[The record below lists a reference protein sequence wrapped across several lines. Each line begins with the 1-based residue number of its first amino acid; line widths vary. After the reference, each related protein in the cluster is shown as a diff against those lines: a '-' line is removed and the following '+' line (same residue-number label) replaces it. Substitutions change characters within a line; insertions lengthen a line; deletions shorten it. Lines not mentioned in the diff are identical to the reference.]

1 MDFEI
6 LFDNG
11 GGILLLT
18 DNFCHAY
25 DRADYAAED
34 VAGLLSGD
42 NPEHWDGNQPEYR
55 REQHDEDD
63 LITPTAARLI
73 LNGEQWVER
82 GAAWNAFCR
91 ELAKFGRDSRATVT
105 ANIG

>member
-1 MDFEI
+1 MEFEL

-18 DNFCHAY
+18 DNFCHSY
-25 DRADYAAED
+25 DRADYAAKDIAE
-34 VAGLLSGD
+34 LLSSDSTD
-42 NPEHWDGNQPEYR
+42 NWEGNQPEYR
-55 REQHDEDD
+55 REEHAEDD
-63 LITPTAARLI
+63 SMTMTAARLI

-82 GAAWNAFCR
+82 GAAWNAFCL
-91 ELAKFGRDSRATVT
+91 ELAKLGRDSRATVT